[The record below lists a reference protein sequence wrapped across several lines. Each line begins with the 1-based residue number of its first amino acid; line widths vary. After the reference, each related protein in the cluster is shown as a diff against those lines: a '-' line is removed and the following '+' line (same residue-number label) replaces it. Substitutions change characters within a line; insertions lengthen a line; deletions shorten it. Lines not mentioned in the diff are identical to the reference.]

1 MIVVAREI
9 AYRPWKNLHHPL
21 HKTLY
26 GVCRIETGSMKS
38 MRLGGLI
45 DVA

>member
-9 AYRPWKNLHHPL
+9 AYRPWKNVHHPL

-26 GVCRIETGSMKS
+26 GVCRMKRIDEVDA
-38 MRLGGLI
+38 MRRT
-45 DVA
+45 D